1 MHWWQIPLANE
12 RLAVLR
18 SGHMSITRY
27 IEFGL
32 FALCLLKWLIDTFQ
46 RSVRTGMAYFG
57 AAAFSMIVGC
67 TWISFLVVKMN
78 LAAMLGVIA
87 LITVEQLL
95 LMMLPE
101 AAGPV
106 NK

>member
-1 MHWWQIPLANE
+1 
-12 RLAVLR
+12 
-18 SGHMSITRY
+18 
-27 IEFGL
+27 
-32 FALCLLKWLIDTFQ
+32 
-46 RSVRTGMAYFG
+46 MAYFG